1 MKLAELCSQA
11 VDYAKNGNP
20 VNIHNGN
27 LPKKLIKFNPDWH
40 KAEVTGA
47 HELDYYESDKA
58 LGRLYRKIE
67 LEDPIKPIEG
77 LATECPGG
85 APPPEDAITRAIAPI
100 IRRILNTAT
109 DNAATAAEQPGAD
122 NDIEQMH
129 EHYVREMR
137 FICMTHTLVD
147 APDVQLR
154 QEEVVLGTILANCV
168 QSRWRTDRSYR
179 MKLHAAELVRDI
191 SSQIIQ
197 YEEKQPSEEQL
208 RTALTRAWATWCWTQ
223 HNREKDYI
231 ESFSLLVLGV
241 VFDCLKRLGGL
252 PAESPPDEK

>member
-20 VNIHNGN
+20 VNIHDGN

-47 HELDYYESDKA
+47 REMDYYESDKA
-58 LGRLYRKIE
+58 LGHLYRKIE
-67 LEDPIKPIEG
+67 LEDPIKPNEG
-77 LATECPGG
+77 LATECPA
-85 APPPEDAITRAIAPI
+85 APPPEDAITRAVAPI
-100 IRRILNTAT
+100 IRRILNTVT
-109 DNAATAAEQPGAD
+109 DDAATAAEQPGAD
-122 NDIEQMH
+122 NDAGQMH
-129 EHYVREMR
+129 EHYVREMQ

-179 MKLHAAELVRDI
+179 MKLHADELVKDI
-191 SSQIIQ
+191 TLQINQ
-197 YEEKQPSEEQL
+197 YEEKDPSEEQL
-208 RTALTRAWATWCWTQ
+208 RAALTRAWGTWCWTQ

-241 VFDCLKRLGGL
+241 VLNCLKRLGGL
-252 PAESPPDEK
+252 PEPESPPDEK